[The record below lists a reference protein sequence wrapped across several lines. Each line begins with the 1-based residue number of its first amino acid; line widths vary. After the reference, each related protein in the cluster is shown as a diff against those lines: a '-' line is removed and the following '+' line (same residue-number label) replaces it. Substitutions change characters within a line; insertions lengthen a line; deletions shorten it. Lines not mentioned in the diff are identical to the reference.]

1 MNTVTA
7 NAMAE
12 IINAARTPLNA
23 SGFAPF
29 DTRVL
34 VLPDQVA
41 DKIGSILLPE
51 AKKEREAWAMTKGT
65 LVAVGSNAFIE
76 WGDEADKP
84 APGDRVV
91 LAQYAGK
98 QHEGLDGKQYRVC
111 KDEDI
116 LARLVEDK

>member
-1 MNTVTA
+1 MQND
-7 NAMAE
+7 
-12 IINAARTPLNA
+12 

-51 AKKEREAWAMTKGT
+51 VKKEREAWAMTKAT
-65 LVAVGSNAFIE
+65 LIAVGDNAFIE
-76 WGDEADKP
+76 WGDAADRP
-84 APGDRVV
+84 VPGDRVI

-98 QHEGLDGKQYRVC
+98 QHEGDDGKQYRIC

-116 LARLVEDK
+116 LARIIGS